1 MNLGFFLTFT
11 YIKKFL
17 MEIIIQTS
25 NLTFRY
31 SKHKSII
38 ENLSINVPKGS
49 IYGFLGPNGAGKST
63 TMRLLTGI
71 IPDDNNAI
79 KIFGKGLNEQIPSV
93 FSKIGALVESP
104 ALYLHLSGYNNL
116 LYIATVKNINPD
128 KIDEVLELVE
138 LTYAKNQKAKQ
149 YSLGM
154 KQRLAIAMALLG
166 EPELLFLDEPV
177 NGLDPNGI
185 VEIRK
190 LLIKINKEKGVTIF
204 VSSHLLSEIEKMCT
218 HIGIIAKGKLKF
230 EGTMNQLST
239 SFNTCKIEITI
250 DNASDWQK
258 KLDEN
263 GVKTEL
269 KEANKIA
276 VVLNSKDEIPTFI
289 KKLIEAGALIYE
301 VKILEGL
308 EEWFMNLIE
317 N

>member
-1 MNLGFFLTFT
+1 
-11 YIKKFL
+11 
-17 MEIIIQTS
+17 MEYIIQTN
-25 NLTFRY
+25 NLDFQF
-31 SKHKSII
+31 SKHKKII
-38 ENLSINVPKGS
+38 DNLSINVPKGS

-71 IPDDNNAI
+71 ISDDSNSI
-79 KIFGKGLNEQIPSV
+79 QIFGKVLSEQIPFI

-104 ALYLHLSGYNNL
+104 ALYLHLSGYDNL
-116 LYIATVKNINPD
+116 LYIAKIRTIDTN
-128 KIDEVLELVE
+128 KIDEILELVD

-154 KQRLAIAMALLG
+154 KQRLAIAMALLS

-190 LLIKINKEKGVTIF
+190 LLIKINREKGVTIF

-230 EGTMNQLST
+230 EGTMNQLS
-239 SFNTCKIEITI
+239 SNFNSCKIEITI
-250 DNASDWQK
+250 DNAEHWINYLK
-258 KLDEN
+258 EN
-263 GVKTEL
+263 NSEVQFN
-269 KEANKIA
+269 EANKIA

-289 KKLIEAGALIYE
+289 KKLIDEGALIYE

>member
-1 MNLGFFLTFT
+1 
-11 YIKKFL
+11 
-17 MEIIIQTS
+17 MEYIIQTN
-25 NLTFRY
+25 NLDFQF
-31 SKHKSII
+31 SKHKKII
-38 ENLSINVPKGS
+38 DNLSINVPKGS

-71 IPDDNNAI
+71 ISDDSNSI
-79 KIFGKGLNEQIPSV
+79 QIFGKVLSEQIPFI

-104 ALYLHLSGYNNL
+104 ALYLHLSGYDNL
-116 LYIATVKNINPD
+116 LYIAKIRTIDTN
-128 KIDEVLELVE
+128 KIDEILELVD

-154 KQRLAIAMALLG
+154 KQRLAIAMALLS

-230 EGTMNQLST
+230 EGTMNQLS
-239 SFNTCKIEITI
+239 SNFNSCKIEITI
-250 DNASDWQK
+250 DNAEHWINYLK
-258 KLDEN
+258 EN
-263 GVKTEL
+263 NSEVQL
-269 KEANKIA
+269 NEANKIA

-289 KKLIEAGALIYE
+289 KKLIDEGALIYE